1 MHCDFIYQIS
11 KFVHEQGFPGSLD
24 KESACNAGNPN
35 LIPVLGRS
43 AEEGIGYS
51 PQCKMLGW
59 MNNKLES
66 RLLGEISTT
75 SDMQM
80 IPTLEAES

>member
-51 PQCKMLGW
+51 FQWTAKQEEKMYTSI
-59 MNNKLES
+59 K
-66 RLLGEISTT
+66 GEKH
-75 SDMQM
+75 D
-80 IPTLEAES
+80 